1 MTQEKTCELLNLYG
15 DTVMRTA
22 YTYLKNKP
30 DAEDAV
36 QEVFLHIMEK
46 NPVFNDQNHEKAWIL
61 RTTINICKNKLN
73 TFWNRNKQSIDNS
86 CDTAVYDTYNTDSN
100 VLKAVMSLPDKYR
113 IAVYMY
119 YYEEYSTAEIAKI
132 TGKNDVT
139 IRSLLRRARGKLKE
153 MLKEDYD
160 FE

>member
-1 MTQEKTCELLNLYG
+1 MTQEKTCELLDLYG

-36 QEVFLHIMEK
+36 QEVFLHIIEK
-46 NPVFNDQNHEKAWIL
+46 NPVFNDKNHEKAWIL
-61 RTTINICKNKLN
+61 RTTINVCKNNLN
-73 TFWNRNKQSIDNS
+73 TFWNRNKQSIDDS
-86 CDTAVYDTYNTDSN
+86 PDVAVYDSYNTDSS
-100 VLKAVMSLPDKYR
+100 VLKAVMSLPEKYR
-113 IAVYMY
+113 ITIYMY

-139 IRSLLRRARGKLKE
+139 VRSLLRRARAKLKD
-153 MLKEDYD
+153 MRKEEYD

>member
-1 MTQEKTCELLNLYG
+1 
-15 DTVMRTA
+15 
-22 YTYLKNKP
+22 
-30 DAEDAV
+30 
-36 QEVFLHIMEK
+36 
-46 NPVFNDQNHEKAWIL
+46 
-61 RTTINICKNKLN
+61 
-73 TFWNRNKQSIDNS
+73 
-86 CDTAVYDTYNTDSN
+86 
-100 VLKAVMSLPDKYR
+100 MSLPDKYR

-139 IRSLLRRARGKLKE
+139 IRSLLRRARAKLKE